1 LLFVPFLK
9 GDAKINVFLSLQNLH
24 SSFYHTFFGRDFFM
38 TKTAEENVNLG
49 SILSTVSKR
58 EKDENKSKKAR
69 LSKESFKS
77 ALRILR
83 YLKPHRFA
91 FFIGIIIITISSALT
106 LLVTRLWGQLGGVGT
121 QSPQEEKIQE
131 YLNVEIDM
139 HDLKSIALLI
149 FIVLLVQAVMSF
161 GRVYM
166 FADITEKI
174 MLKLRKDTYTRLVRM
189 PMQYFN
195 EQRVGDL
202 NSRISSDITSIQ
214 DVFTTT
220 LVELFRQFIIII
232 GGILALL
239 YFSPTLTFI
248 MLGTLPVM
256 IVVAVV
262 FGRFIRKLSK
272 KTQDKVAESNVIVQE
287 TFTGIINVKSF
298 ANEAF
303 EILRYVGSITQIK
316 QYAMKGAIWRGAFSS
331 FIIVFIFGAI
341 TLIIWQGS
349 ELAEEGI
356 LNPDQFFAFLLMTG
370 LVAGSIGGLASQ
382 FGTLQKGIGAIE
394 NVMDILELEPEVI
407 EVDEAAS
414 ARIENKERLSGAIRF
429 DQLSFEY
436 ASRKDITVLRNVSF
450 DIDAG
455 KQVALVGSSGSG
467 KSTLASLVLRLYD
480 PSEGAIMMDGKD
492 AREYDLTYLRSHMAY
507 VPQEVILFGGTIREN
522 IAYGDPNADEKAIL
536 LAAQQAN
543 AMEFIEQFPDG
554 LNTVVGERG
563 IQLSGGQRQRI
574 AIARAVLK
582 NPRILILDEAT
593 SALDS
598 ESERLVQDALD
609 KLMQGRTSLVIAHRL
624 STIRKADKIVVLEQG
639 EVKEMG
645 THDELMQ
652 VESGVYRHLS
662 ELQGRGEVMGAND

>member
-1 LLFVPFLK
+1 MSRK
-9 GDAKINVFLSLQNLH
+9 D
-24 SSFYHTFFGRDFFM
+24 
-38 TKTAEENVNLG
+38 
-49 SILSTVSKR
+49 
-58 EKDENKSKKAR
+58 KDENKSKKAR

-91 FFIGIIIITISSALT
+91 FFIGVIIITISSALT

-131 YLNVEIDM
+131 YFNVEIDM

-349 ELAEEGI
+349 ELAEEGV

-407 EVDEAAS
+407 EVNEAAS
-414 ARIENKERLSGAIRF
+414 ARIAQEERLSGAIQF
-429 DQLSFEY
+429 EKLSFEY

-450 DIDAG
+450 NIEAG

-480 PSEGAIMMDGKD
+480 PSEGAILMDGKD

-522 IAYGDPNADEKAIL
+522 IAYGDPNADESAIL
-536 LAAQQAN
+536 LAAKQAN
-543 AMEFIEQFPDG
+543 AMEFIDQFPDG
-554 LNTVVGERG
+554 LDTVVGERG

-624 STIRKADKIVVLEQG
+624 STIRKADNIIVLEQG

-662 ELQGRGEVMGAND
+662 ELQGRGEVIGG

>member
-1 LLFVPFLK
+1 VPFLK
-9 GDAKINVFLSLQNLH
+9 GDAKINVFLSPQNLR
-24 SSFYHTFFGRDFFM
+24 SSFYRTFFGRDFFM
-38 TKTAEENVNLG
+38 TKTEEENVNLP
-49 SILSTVSKR
+49 SIQSAVSKKD
-58 EKDENKSKKAR
+58 KDENKSKKAR

-91 FFIGIIIITISSALT
+91 FFIGIVIITISSALT

-121 QSPQEEKIQE
+121 QSPQEEKIQQ
-131 YLNVEIDM
+131 YFNVEIDM

-349 ELAEEGI
+349 ELAEEGV

-407 EVDEAAS
+407 EVNEAAS
-414 ARIENKERLSGAIRF
+414 AQIAQEERLTGAIQF
-429 DQLSFEY
+429 EKLSFEY

-450 DIDAG
+450 NIEAG

-480 PSEGAIMMDGKD
+480 PSEGAILMDGKD

-522 IAYGDPNADEKAIL
+522 IAYGDPKADESVIL
-536 LAAQQAN
+536 LAAKQAN
-543 AMEFIEQFPDG
+543 AMEFIDQFPDG
-554 LNTVVGERG
+554 LDTVVGERG

-624 STIRKADKIVVLEQG
+624 STIRKADNIIVLEQG

-662 ELQGRGEVMGAND
+662 ELQGRGEVVGG

>member
-1 LLFVPFLK
+1 MPFLK
-9 GDAKINVFLSLQNLH
+9 GDAKIIVFLSLQNLRT
-24 SSFYHTFFGRDFFM
+24 SFYHTFFCRDFFM
-38 TKTAEENVNLG
+38 TIADEENVNLL
-49 SILSTVSKR
+49 SIPSTVSKKD
-58 EKDENKSKKAR
+58 KDENKSKKAR

-77 ALRILR
+77 ALRILS

-91 FFIGIIIITISSALT
+91 FFIGIVIITISSALT

-131 YLNVEIDM
+131 YFNVEIDM

-349 ELAEEGI
+349 ELAEEGV

-394 NVMDILELEPEVI
+394 NVMDILELEPEGI
-407 EVDEAAS
+407 EVDESAS
-414 ARIENKERLSGAIRF
+414 LKIQNKERLSGAIRF
-429 DQLSFEY
+429 KDLSFEY

-450 DIDAG
+450 NIEAG
-455 KQVALVGSSGSG
+455 QQVALVGSSGSG

-480 PSEGAIMMDGKD
+480 PSEGAILMDGKD
-492 AREYDLTYLRSHMAY
+492 AREYDLTYLRTHMAY
-507 VPQEVILFGGTIREN
+507 VPQEVILFGGSIREN
-522 IAYGDPNADEKAIL
+522 IAYGDPDADEKAIL
-536 LAAQQAN
+536 VAAQQAN
-543 AMEFIEQFPDG
+543 AMEFIDQFPDG
-554 LNTVVGERG
+554 LDTIVGERG

-624 STIRKADKIVVLEQG
+624 STIRKADNIIVLEQG

>member
-1 LLFVPFLK
+1 
-9 GDAKINVFLSLQNLH
+9 
-24 SSFYHTFFGRDFFM
+24 M
-38 TKTAEENVNLG
+38 TIADEENVNLL
-49 SILSTVSKR
+49 SIPSTVSKKD
-58 EKDENKSKKAR
+58 KDENKSKKAR

-77 ALRILR
+77 ALRILS

-91 FFIGIIIITISSALT
+91 FFIGIVIITISSALT

-131 YLNVEIDM
+131 YFNVEIDM

-554 LNTVVGERG
+554 LETIVGERG

-582 NPRILILDEAT
+582 NPSILILDEAT

-624 STIRKADKIVVLEQG
+624 STIRKADNIIVLEQG

>member
-1 LLFVPFLK
+1 MPFLK

-414 ARIENKERLSGAIRF
+414 AKIENKERLSGAIRF

-436 ASRKDITVLRNVSF
+436 ASRKDVTVLRNVSF

>member
-1 LLFVPFLK
+1 MPFLK
-9 GDAKINVFLSLQNLH
+9 GDAKINVFLSPQNLR

-38 TKTAEENVNLG
+38 TIAEEENVNLP
-49 SILSTVSKR
+49 SILSTVSKK

-91 FFIGIIIITISSALT
+91 FFIGIVIITISSALT

-131 YLNVEIDM
+131 YFNVEIDM

-349 ELAEEGI
+349 ELAEEGV

-407 EVDEAAS
+407 EVNEAAS
-414 ARIENKERLSGAIRF
+414 ARIAQEERLSGAIQF
-429 DQLSFEY
+429 EKLSFEY

-450 DIDAG
+450 NIEAG

-480 PSEGAIMMDGKD
+480 PSEGAILMDGKD

-522 IAYGDPNADEKAIL
+522 IAYGDPNADESAIL
-536 LAAQQAN
+536 LAAKQAN
-543 AMEFIEQFPDG
+543 AMEFIDQFPDG
-554 LNTVVGERG
+554 LDTVVGERG

-624 STIRKADKIVVLEQG
+624 STIRKADNIIVLEQG

-662 ELQGRGEVMGAND
+662 ELQGRGEVIGG

>member
-1 LLFVPFLK
+1 
-9 GDAKINVFLSLQNLH
+9 
-24 SSFYHTFFGRDFFM
+24 M
-38 TKTAEENVNLG
+38 TIADEENVNLL
-49 SILSTVSKR
+49 SIPSTVSKKD
-58 EKDENKSKKAR
+58 KDENKSKKAR

-77 ALRILR
+77 ALRILS

-91 FFIGIIIITISSALT
+91 FFIGIVIITISSALT

-131 YLNVEIDM
+131 YFNVEIDM

-349 ELAEEGI
+349 ELAEEGV

-394 NVMDILELEPEVI
+394 NVMDILELEPEGI
-407 EVDEAAS
+407 EVDESAS
-414 ARIENKERLSGAIRF
+414 LKIQNKERLSGAIRF
-429 DQLSFEY
+429 KDLSFEY

-450 DIDAG
+450 NIEAG
-455 KQVALVGSSGSG
+455 QQVALVGSSGSG

-480 PSEGAIMMDGKD
+480 PSDGAILMDGKD

-507 VPQEVILFGGTIREN
+507 VPQEVILFGGSIREN
-522 IAYGDPNADEKAIL
+522 IAYGDPDADEKAIL
-536 LAAQQAN
+536 VAAQQAN
-543 AMEFIEQFPDG
+543 AMEFIDQFPDG
-554 LNTVVGERG
+554 LDTIVGERG

-624 STIRKADKIVVLEQG
+624 STIRKADNIIVLEQG

>member
-1 LLFVPFLK
+1 MPFLK
-9 GDAKINVFLSLQNLH
+9 GDAKIIVFLSLQNLRT
-24 SSFYHTFFGRDFFM
+24 SFYHTFFCRDFFM
-38 TKTAEENVNLG
+38 TIADEENVNLL
-49 SILSTVSKR
+49 SIPSTVSKKD
-58 EKDENKSKKAR
+58 KDENKSKKAR
-69 LSKESFKS
+69 LSKESFKR
-77 ALRILR
+77 ALRILS

-91 FFIGIIIITISSALT
+91 FFVGIVIITISSALT

-149 FIVLLVQAVMSF
+149 FLVLLVQAVMSF

-349 ELAEEGI
+349 ELAEEGV

-414 ARIENKERLSGAIRF
+414 ARIENKERLSGAIQF
-429 DQLSFEY
+429 EKLSFEY
-436 ASRKDITVLRNVSF
+436 ASRKDITVLRKVSF

-554 LNTVVGERG
+554 LETIVGERG

>member
-1 LLFVPFLK
+1 
-9 GDAKINVFLSLQNLH
+9 
-24 SSFYHTFFGRDFFM
+24 
-38 TKTAEENVNLG
+38 
-49 SILSTVSKR
+49 VSKK

-91 FFIGIIIITISSALT
+91 FFIGIVIITISSALT

-131 YLNVEIDM
+131 YFNVEIDM

-349 ELAEEGI
+349 ELAEEGV

-407 EVDEAAS
+407 EVNEAAS
-414 ARIENKERLSGAIRF
+414 ARIAQEERLSGAIQF
-429 DQLSFEY
+429 EKLSFEY

-450 DIDAG
+450 NIEAG

-480 PSEGAIMMDGKD
+480 PSEGAILMDGKD

-522 IAYGDPNADEKAIL
+522 IAYGDPNADESAIL
-536 LAAQQAN
+536 LAAKQAN
-543 AMEFIEQFPDG
+543 AMEFIDQFPDG
-554 LNTVVGERG
+554 LDTVVGERG

-624 STIRKADKIVVLEQG
+624 STIRKADNIIVLEQG

-662 ELQGRGEVMGAND
+662 ELQGRGEVIGG

>member
-1 LLFVPFLK
+1 
-9 GDAKINVFLSLQNLH
+9 
-24 SSFYHTFFGRDFFM
+24 M
-38 TKTAEENVNLG
+38 
-49 SILSTVSKR
+49 SKKD
-58 EKDENKSKKAR
+58 KDENKSKKAR

-77 ALRILR
+77 ALRILS

-91 FFIGIIIITISSALT
+91 FFIGIVIITISSALT

-131 YLNVEIDM
+131 YFNVEIDM

-349 ELAEEGI
+349 ELAEEGV

-507 VPQEVILFGGTIREN
+507 VPQEVILFGGSIREN
-522 IAYGDPNADEKAIL
+522 IAYGDPDADEKAIL
-536 LAAQQAN
+536 VAAQQAN
-543 AMEFIEQFPDG
+543 AMEFIDQFPDG
-554 LNTVVGERG
+554 LETIVGERG

>member
-1 LLFVPFLK
+1 
-9 GDAKINVFLSLQNLH
+9 
-24 SSFYHTFFGRDFFM
+24 M
-38 TKTAEENVNLG
+38 
-49 SILSTVSKR
+49 SKK

-91 FFIGIIIITISSALT
+91 FFIGIVIITISSALT

-131 YLNVEIDM
+131 YFNVEIDM

-349 ELAEEGI
+349 ELAEEGV

-407 EVDEAAS
+407 EVNEAAS
-414 ARIENKERLSGAIRF
+414 ARIAQEERLSGAIQF
-429 DQLSFEY
+429 EKLSFEY

-450 DIDAG
+450 NIEAG

-480 PSEGAIMMDGKD
+480 PSEGAILMDGKD

-522 IAYGDPNADEKAIL
+522 IAYGDPNADESAIL
-536 LAAQQAN
+536 LAAKQAN
-543 AMEFIEQFPDG
+543 AMEFIDQFPDG
-554 LNTVVGERG
+554 LDTVVGERG

-624 STIRKADKIVVLEQG
+624 STIRKADNIIVLEQG

-662 ELQGRGEVMGAND
+662 ELQGRGEVIGG

>member
-1 LLFVPFLK
+1 MPFLK

-58 EKDENKSKKAR
+58 EKDENKSKKAK

-349 ELAEEGI
+349 ELAEEGV

-429 DQLSFEY
+429 KDLGFEY

-450 DIDAG
+450 NIEAG
-455 KQVALVGSSGSG
+455 QQVALVGSSGSG

-480 PSEGAIMMDGKD
+480 PSEGAILMDGKD

-554 LNTVVGERG
+554 LDTIVGERG

>member
-1 LLFVPFLK
+1 MPFLK
-9 GDAKINVFLSLQNLH
+9 GDAKIIVFLSLQNLRT
-24 SSFYHTFFGRDFFM
+24 SFYHTFFCRDFFM
-38 TKTAEENVNLG
+38 TMADEENVNLL
-49 SILSTVSKR
+49 SIPSTVSKKD
-58 EKDENKSKKAR
+58 KDENKSKKAR

-77 ALRILR
+77 ALRILS

-91 FFIGIIIITISSALT
+91 FFIGIVIITISSALT

-131 YLNVEIDM
+131 YFNVEIDM

-303 EILRYVGSITQIK
+303 EILRYMGSITQIK

-349 ELAEEGI
+349 ELAEEGV

-394 NVMDILELEPEVI
+394 NVMDILELEPEGI
-407 EVDEAAS
+407 EVDESAS
-414 ARIENKERLSGAIRF
+414 LKIQNKERLSGAIRF
-429 DQLSFEY
+429 KDLSFEY

-450 DIDAG
+450 NIEAG
-455 KQVALVGSSGSG
+455 QQVALVGSSGSG

-480 PSEGAIMMDGKD
+480 PSEGAILMDGKD

-507 VPQEVILFGGTIREN
+507 VPQEVILFGGSIREN
-522 IAYGDPNADEKAIL
+522 IAYGDPDADEKAIL
-536 LAAQQAN
+536 VAAQQAN
-543 AMEFIEQFPDG
+543 AMEFIDQFPDG
-554 LNTVVGERG
+554 LETIVGERG

-609 KLMQGRTSLVIAHRL
+609 KLMPGRTSLVIAHRL
-624 STIRKADKIVVLEQG
+624 STIRKADNIIVLEQG

>member
-1 LLFVPFLK
+1 MPFLK
-9 GDAKINVFLSLQNLH
+9 GDAKIIVFLSLQNLRT
-24 SSFYHTFFGRDFFM
+24 SFYHTFFCRDFFM
-38 TKTAEENVNLG
+38 TIADEENVNLL
-49 SILSTVSKR
+49 SIPSTVSKKD
-58 EKDENKSKKAR
+58 KDENKSKKAR

-77 ALRILR
+77 ALRILS

-91 FFIGIIIITISSALT
+91 FFIGIVIITISSALT

-131 YLNVEIDM
+131 YFNVEIDM

-349 ELAEEGI
+349 ELAEEGV

-394 NVMDILELEPEVI
+394 NVMDILELEPEGI
-407 EVDEAAS
+407 EVDESAS
-414 ARIENKERLSGAIRF
+414 LKIQNKERLSGAIRF
-429 DQLSFEY
+429 KDLSFEY

-450 DIDAG
+450 NIEAG
-455 KQVALVGSSGSG
+455 QQVALVGSSGSG

-480 PSEGAIMMDGKD
+480 PSEGAILMDGKD

-507 VPQEVILFGGTIREN
+507 VPQEVILFGGSIREN
-522 IAYGDPNADEKAIL
+522 IAYGDPDADEKAIL
-536 LAAQQAN
+536 VAAQQAN
-543 AMEFIEQFPDG
+543 AMEFIDQFPDG
-554 LNTVVGERG
+554 LETIVGERG

-624 STIRKADKIVVLEQG
+624 STIRKADNIIVLEQG

>member
-1 LLFVPFLK
+1 MPFLK
-9 GDAKINVFLSLQNLH
+9 GDAKINVFLSPQNLR

-38 TKTAEENVNLG
+38 TKTEEENVNLC
-49 SILSTVSKR
+49 SILSTVSK
-58 EKDENKSKKAR
+58 KDKGENKSKKAK

-91 FFIGIIIITISSALT
+91 FFIGVIIITISSALT

-131 YLNVEIDM
+131 YFNIQIDM

-220 LVELFRQFIIII
+220 LVELFRQFIIIV

-256 IVVAVV
+256 IIVAVV

-407 EVDEAAS
+407 EVDESAS

-429 DQLSFEY
+429 DKLSFEY

-450 DIDAG
+450 NIDAG

-554 LNTVVGERG
+554 LDTVVGERG

-624 STIRKADKIVVLEQG
+624 STIRKADNIIVLEQG

-652 VESGVYRHLS
+652 MESGVYRHLS
-662 ELQGRGEVMGAND
+662 ELQGRGEVIGG